1 MLKRTMLITGA
12 SAGIGA
18 ATARLAARSGW
29 DVGVG
34 YRSDAQGAAEVVG
47 SVERAGRR
55 AVAIQADVA
64 DPDQV
69 ARMFA
74 TFEAELGRMSAFV
87 NNAGVVMPQSRFEDI
102 SADRLRN
109 LFSINQLGAFVG
121 AQHAVRA
128 MAKRHGGRGGA
139 IVNVSSVASLKGGPG
154 EYVDYAASKGAMDTM
169 TVGLSREMLRE
180 GVRVNAVRP
189 GVIDTDIHGKGGQ
202 FDRVERL
209 GPELPMGR
217 VGTAEEVAD
226 AILWLASDASSY
238 LTGSFID
245 VAGGRQI

>member
-1 MLKRTMLITGA
+1 MKRAMLITGA

-18 ATARLAARSGW
+18 ATARLAARNGW
-29 DVGVG
+29 DVGIG
-34 YRSDAQGAAEVVG
+34 YRSDERGAAEVVG
-47 SVERAGRR
+47 SVERAGCR

-69 ARMFA
+69 AAMFA
-74 TFEAELGRMSAFV
+74 TFDAELGRMAAFV
-87 NNAGVVMPQSRFEDI
+87 NNAAVVMPKARFEDI
-102 SADRLRN
+102 GVDRLREV
-109 LFSINQLGAFVG
+109 FAINQLGAFVA

-139 IVNVSSVASLKGGPG
+139 IVNVSSVAALKGGPD

-169 TVGLSREMLRE
+169 TLGLSREMVRE
-180 GVRVNAVRP
+180 GVRVNGVRP

-202 FDRVERL
+202 YDRVERL
-209 GPELPMGR
+209 APDLPMGR
-217 VGTAEEVAD
+217 AGAAEEVAE